1 MQTLD
6 FTHDNNPGWLLPV
19 AESLPEYVKSAKV
32 LTQEELTSLPDLA
45 FAGRRTFPIH
55 TKEATFLSAA
65 YLAHLGKT
73 GSLEMET
80 VKNAA
85 RIHGIEQD
93 VETFL
98 ETALSTIKSA
108 HAQQIKKAE
117 YALEVNGQ
125 SYYPINT
132 HEQVQDA
139 ARQLVNDFDAGKL
152 PASWFKN
159 ASVIILN
166 KCAALGMSSKEIMR
180 DVANAGGEQTVD
192 CDKAELLIQRRK
204 LAKVSDA
211 VMSIYTDIVKTAK
224 NDLSNLNNYIDLIH
238 DLDRE
243 HNIKYSSIQLN
254 PCQIF
259 HNGFSKEDV
268 KKASD
273 NNVIIAGVMV
283 PKHEFLNIKE
293 ANISMQ
299 LGKPHTEFVMDLCKT
314 AAVDPVLASTMAA
327 ELPLEAQQIVLAH
340 LVA

>member
-6 FTHDNNPGWLLPV
+6 FIHDNNPGWLLPA

-32 LTQEELTSLPDLA
+32 LTPEEAEALPDLA

-73 GSLEMET
+73 ESREMEA
-80 VKNAA
+80 VKSAA
-85 RIHGIEQD
+85 NIHGITDD
-93 VETFL
+93 VDAFL
-98 ETALSTIKSA
+98 AANAGLLKSA
-108 HAQQIKKAE
+108 SAPQVKKAE

-132 HEQVQDA
+132 PEQVQDA
-139 ARQLVNDFDAGKL
+139 ARELVNDFEAGKL

-159 ASVIILN
+159 ASVTICT
-166 KCAALGMSSKEIMR
+166 KAASFNMSPKEIMK
-180 DVANAGGEQTVD
+180 DVAEAGAEREPD
-192 CDKAELLIQRRK
+192 FDKALLFIQRRK
-204 LAKVSDA
+204 LAKVADE
-211 VMSIYTDIVKTAK
+211 VLDIYTDIVKTAK
-224 NDLSNLNNYIDLIH
+224 NDAANLNNYMDLLH

-243 HNIKYSSIQLN
+243 HNVKYSSIQLN

-268 KKASD
+268 KKASA

-283 PKHEFLNIKE
+283 PKNEFSKITE
-293 ANISMQ
+293 DSISMH

-314 AAVDPVLASTMAA
+314 ASADPAMASDMAA
-327 ELPLEAQQIVLAH
+327 ELPFEAQRIVLAH